1 MPGSGQPQFGW
12 GAPPGGPQPPKKRRG
27 GVIAVCVL
35 LGVLLAGVIALK
47 TVSYVLKH
55 NGDPSYAQPTPT
67 TSYSPTNEPT
77 EEPSGGPTSAVPTA
91 EPTTARPTTQA
102 PRPTATRST
111 ATATTRPTTNPGPTD
126 SDLVLRNRLYKAGA
140 MRSVSCKES
149 KARQSTV
156 AGARANYKNLW
167 GCLNRAW
174 APLVTKAGGR
184 FRVPTVQM
192 FSGTITTPCG
202 THSDSG
208 PPFFC
213 GSTDTIYMNLSEDLG
228 NYNRY
233 PQSYQKVW
241 ARMWMLH
248 QFAHE
253 YGHHVQNNMGILQAY
268 ARIRYERPTYAME
281 LQDSRRLELQASC
294 FSDIFIGANRRT
306 YPITGQS
313 LFQWRWL
320 IGHVTDLGNDHG
332 DANNHQY
339 WATRGYNARNPSA
352 CNTFAAAAAKVQ

>member
-1 MPGSGQPQFGW
+1 MPGPGQPQFGW
-12 GAPPGGPQPPKKRRG
+12 GPPPGGPKPPKKGRG
-27 GVIAVCVL
+27 GLIAALVL
-35 LGVLLAGVIALK
+35 IGVLLVGVTALK
-47 TVSYVLKH
+47 IVSAALKGD
-55 NGDPSYAQPTPT
+55 GDPSYASPTTT
-67 TSYSPTNEPT
+67 TSYSPTNQPT
-77 EEPSGGPTSAVPTA
+77 EEPSGQPTSGPTAQ
-91 EPTTARPTTQA
+91 PTTQPTVRQTTQA

-111 ATATTRPTTNPGPTD
+111 ATAKPTAKPGPTD

-149 KARQSTV
+149 KARPSTV
-156 AGARANYKNLW
+156 AGARANYRNLW

-174 APLVTKAGGR
+174 APMVVKAGGR
-184 FRVPTVQM
+184 FRAPTVTM

-202 THSDSG
+202 THSDTG

-213 GSTDTIYMNLSEDLG
+213 GTTDTIYMNLSEDLG
-228 NYNRY
+228 NYNRH
-233 PQSYQKVW
+233 PESYQKVW

-253 YGHHVQNNMGILQAY
+253 YGHHIQNNMGILQAY

-294 FSDIFIGANRRT
+294 YSDIFIGSNRRT

-320 IGHVTDLGNDHG
+320 IGHVTDDANDHG

-352 CNTFAAAAAKVQ
+352 CNTFAASAAKVQ

>member
-1 MPGSGQPQFGW
+1 MPGPGQPQFGW
-12 GAPPGGPQPPKKRRG
+12 GAPPGGPKPPKKGRG
-27 GVIAVCVL
+27 GLIAVLVL
-35 LGVLLAGVIALK
+35 VGVLLVGVTALK
-47 TVSYVLKH
+47 IVSSALKGD
-55 NGDPSYAQPTPT
+55 GDPSYASPTTT
-67 TSYSPTNEPT
+67 TSYSPTNQPT
-77 EEPSGGPTSAVPTA
+77 KEPSGQPTNNVPTTK
-91 EPTTARPTTQA
+91 PTAQPTTQA

-111 ATATTRPTTNPGPTD
+111 ATATAKPTAKPGPTD

-140 MRSVSCKES
+140 MASVSCRES

-156 AGARANYKNLW
+156 AGARANYKNLL

-174 APLVTKAGGR
+174 APLVAKSGGR
-184 FRVPTVQM
+184 FRAPTVRI
-192 FSGTITTPCG
+192 FSGTVTTPCG

-213 GSTDTIYMNLSEDLG
+213 GTTDTIYMNLTEDIG

-233 PQSYQKVW
+233 PQAYQKVW

-253 YGHHVQNNMGILQAY
+253 YGHHIQNNMGILQAY
-268 ARIRYERPTYAME
+268 ARIRYERPNYAME

-306 YPITGQS
+306 YPISGQS

-320 IGHVTDLGNDHG
+320 IGHVTDNANDHG

-339 WATRGYNARNPSA
+339 WATRGYNSRNPSV
-352 CNTFAAAAAKVQ
+352 CNTFAASAAKVQ

>member
-1 MPGSGQPQFGW
+1 LPGPGQPQFGW
-12 GAPPGGPQPPKKRRG
+12 GAPPGGPRPPKKGRG
-27 GVIAVCVL
+27 GLIAVFVL
-35 LGVLLAGVIALK
+35 LGVLVVGVVALK
-47 TVSYVLKH
+47 TVAYTLKH
-55 NGDPSYAQPTPT
+55 NDDPSYAEPTTT

-77 EEPSGGPTSAVPTA
+77 EAPSAGPTSTAPTVQ
-91 EPTTARPTTQA
+91 PTTTRPTTQA
-102 PRPTATRST
+102 PRPTTSRST
-111 ATATTRPTTNPGPTD
+111 TTATSKPTTNPGPTD
-126 SDLVLRNRLYKAGA
+126 SDLVVRNRLYKAGA
-140 MRSVSCKES
+140 MASVGCKES
-149 KARQSTV
+149 KARPSTV

-167 GCLNRAW
+167 LCLNRAW

-184 FRVPTVQM
+184 FRAPSVQI

-202 THSDSG
+202 THSDTG

-213 GSTDTIYMNLSEDLG
+213 GTTDTIYMNLTEDIG

-253 YGHHVQNNMGILQAY
+253 YGHHIQNNMGILQAY

-294 FSDIFIGANRRT
+294 FSDIFIGANRRS
-306 YPITGQS
+306 YPVTGQS

-320 IGHVTDLGNDHG
+320 IGHVTDYANDHG

-339 WATRGYNARNPSA
+339 WATRGWNARNPSA
-352 CNTFAAAAAKVQ
+352 CNTFVAPAAKVQ